1 MKRILLVSLAV
12 TVLCAAAAAQF
23 DQFEWTFEKH
33 GNLNA
38 GLQPDLMW
46 FSSNHGDPP
55 GTSALFKTS
64 SPVAGRVTVETFFWT
79 EELVCGSATALYV
92 LGPDVTNVSNC
103 FSFDPI
109 SFEVAE
115 FEPFGFGMVVNS
127 SSWTADLHLSSFSF
141 EPCWSPLGGALA
153 GSAGTPA
160 LEGHGL
166 LTAHA
171 PFSVKLSDAAP
182 SQGVA
187 LVVGFGQLTL
197 PFKGGVLV
205 PTVDALLLGLA
216 SDVNG
221 ELSLDSTWPLG
232 VPAEF
237 EFFLQAWITD
247 PAGPQGFA
255 ASNALKGFAP

>member
-1 MKRILLVSLAV
+1 MKRILFVPLAV

-23 DQFEWTFEKH
+23 DQFEWTFENH
-33 GNLNA
+33 GDLVA
-38 GLQPDLMW
+38 GLQPDLMF

-64 SPVAGRVTVETFFWT
+64 SPVAGRVTVATYFWT
-79 EELVCGSATALYV
+79 EDLVCGSATALYV
-92 LGPDVTNVSNC
+92 LGPDVTNVSSC

-109 SFEVAE
+109 SFGVAE
-115 FEPFGFGMVVNS
+115 NQPFGFGMVANS
-127 SSWTADLHLSSFSF
+127 ASWTADLHLSSFTF

-153 GSAGTPA
+153 GSAGEPS

-166 LTAHA
+166 LTSHG
-171 PFSVKLSDAAP
+171 PFNVKLSDAAP

-187 LVVGFGQLTL
+187 LVVGFNQLNL

-221 ELSLDSTWPLG
+221 DLNLASTWPTG
-232 VPAEF
+232 VPGEF
-237 EFFLQAWITD
+237 EFYMQAWITD
-247 PAGPQGFA
+247 PAGPHGFA
-255 ASNALKGFAP
+255 ASNAVKGFSP